1 MATLT
6 NTQGQMIDLT
16 TGEVMGRAEGTPDM
30 VTPRET
36 KTNEPSSF
44 LDKVNQLSWGFNS
57 ALFALPDAAQRLVG
71 RGLGLNEDQVFQFA
85 RGFNIGEKAP
95 VNPEERY
102 ARAVGNG
109 VGGALPFTGILGW
122 AAKSRPMAAV
132 AEPAAGVL
140 KGIANDTIKFIQQSP
155 RLAAAMDVAFGAGY
169 EGLRQTVEETV
180 SDDNPNKKLYTELMP
195 AAAFMGLPLAM
206 SVMPSALAFK
216 GGKAAVNKINGF
228 IPKEADLSSVEKEA
242 IDSLS
247 GPFKLPIVN
256 IVPKML
262 VKRAE
267 AKLAQVFGPISESPE
282 AQQALKQLEDA
293 LQDPRVA
300 EAFLVGGK
308 STFDVAEQT
317 MFGPLLS
324 EKARLLEQLGPAE
337 LTSVKKRIAEN
348 QQRLTSLIDSFAP
361 EARKPIE
368 EAFMAAQADRQAFFE
383 GMLSQKKDLT
393 AAEVAAISERL
404 GPQDINNLNNELR
417 GVLMAGMEMDYKMRD
432 SILRKMGLKQGTSP
446 EGLPLPTR
454 KDGKSVFPSQ
464 DMESAAKALIAKY
477 RPDRPSLRV
486 SIPEPIQL
494 LERFVQTQQAA
505 RDRLEN
511 DMLSQL
517 TKQAIDEQFEKM
529 GWKPSGDDAKA
540 YVDSVLATV
549 RKDKPKKGSHATLA
563 DLAPAANEKG
573 VVRFPTAIPGRKIE
587 INPQQIRDD
596 AARIANENTGI
607 DINVPEAL
615 DYLASA
621 QRFRNDSL
629 GRYNAAMQKGRMR
642 LTDADRLIKTGDSIY
657 GDIEKLILDHVPKI
671 KQEYSGM
678 KMVLDDYRAGYEQN
692 LPLLMAQKT
701 RAGEE
706 FLLPNEALLQKAF
719 QNADNLKQLQTTL
732 GNHPQGEELL
742 TRGTIDWL
750 RSKGVVSQEGL
761 VDPKKIRSVL
771 DKNKNII
778 NALPDSIKAKLKDE
792 VQLADDYVKR
802 LGEIDQRMVLAKNTE
817 LDTLLSKAARP
828 DADPRQT
835 MAKALADPALMRN
848 LFTELSK
855 DPEKLAS
862 LRRSIYDVAT
872 EGAQKG
878 GSLKG
883 FLDTND
889 KSLKILFGDTQHLA
903 DLKIL
908 ADLQRRVN
916 AFADVTGQIPAFD
929 SMDERLKKMMGFG
942 VQFLTTTAREAM
954 VGRINPS
961 TGALA
966 LLLRMTASTE
976 NQLYQRIFTKALE
989 DPNFAHSM
997 THVGT
1002 PAEAKKA
1009 AAALQNIGVN
1019 VRQAMEAP
1027 SNAQRSMQQEIPQ
1040 QIEQGRQLPNPV
1052 PRETS
1057 AKQMLRS
1064 MPSAPPTRGTTFNP
1078 RVPTT
1083 PPATAGSSQVQLM
1096 YPAMF
1101 PNDPISGLLQQRQA
1115 QIQGRQPVA
1124 PGQ

>member
-348 QQRLTSLIDSFAP
+348 Q
-361 EARKPIE
+361 
-368 EAFMAAQADRQAFFE
+368 
-383 GMLSQKKDLT
+383 
-393 AAEVAAISERL
+393 
-404 GPQDINNLNNELR
+404 
-417 GVLMAGMEMDYKMRD
+417 
-432 SILRKMGLKQGTSP
+432 
-446 EGLPLPTR
+446 
-454 KDGKSVFPSQ
+454 
-464 DMESAAKALIAKY
+464 
-477 RPDRPSLRV
+477 
-486 SIPEPIQL
+486 
-494 LERFVQTQQAA
+494 
-505 RDRLEN
+505 
-511 DMLSQL
+511 
-517 TKQAIDEQFEKM
+517 
-529 GWKPSGDDAKA
+529 
-540 YVDSVLATV
+540 
-549 RKDKPKKGSHATLA
+549 
-563 DLAPAANEKG
+563 
-573 VVRFPTAIPGRKIE
+573 
-587 INPQQIRDD
+587 
-596 AARIANENTGI
+596 
-607 DINVPEAL
+607 
-615 DYLASA
+615 
-621 QRFRNDSL
+621 
-629 GRYNAAMQKGRMR
+629 
-642 LTDADRLIKTGDSIY
+642 
-657 GDIEKLILDHVPKI
+657 
-671 KQEYSGM
+671 
-678 KMVLDDYRAGYEQN
+678 
-692 LPLLMAQKT
+692 
-701 RAGEE
+701 
-706 FLLPNEALLQKAF
+706 
-719 QNADNLKQLQTTL
+719 
-732 GNHPQGEELL
+732 
-742 TRGTIDWL
+742 
-750 RSKGVVSQEGL
+750 
-761 VDPKKIRSVL
+761 
-771 DKNKNII
+771 
-778 NALPDSIKAKLKDE
+778 
-792 VQLADDYVKR
+792 
-802 LGEIDQRMVLAKNTE
+802 
-817 LDTLLSKAARP
+817 
-828 DADPRQT
+828 
-835 MAKALADPALMRN
+835 
-848 LFTELSK
+848 
-855 DPEKLAS
+855 
-862 LRRSIYDVAT
+862 
-872 EGAQKG
+872 
-878 GSLKG
+878 
-883 FLDTND
+883 
-889 KSLKILFGDTQHLA
+889 
-903 DLKIL
+903 
-908 ADLQRRVN
+908 
-916 AFADVTGQIPAFD
+916 
-929 SMDERLKKMMGFG
+929 
-942 VQFLTTTAREAM
+942 
-954 VGRINPS
+954 
-961 TGALA
+961 
-966 LLLRMTASTE
+966 
-976 NQLYQRIFTKALE
+976 
-989 DPNFAHSM
+989 
-997 THVGT
+997 
-1002 PAEAKKA
+1002 
-1009 AAALQNIGVN
+1009 
-1019 VRQAMEAP
+1019 
-1027 SNAQRSMQQEIPQ
+1027 
-1040 QIEQGRQLPNPV
+1040 
-1052 PRETS
+1052 
-1057 AKQMLRS
+1057 
-1064 MPSAPPTRGTTFNP
+1064 
-1078 RVPTT
+1078 
-1083 PPATAGSSQVQLM
+1083 
-1096 YPAMF
+1096 
-1101 PNDPISGLLQQRQA
+1101 
-1115 QIQGRQPVA
+1115 
-1124 PGQ
+1124 